1 MNKNVN
7 PKWRREQ
14 ELSVQEIF
22 PVQIFSFLLALAP
35 GRSEAEE
42 INAAVKIFGAL
53 FFNNLMT
60 AAIIIFIF
68 PTPAPC

>member
-35 GRSEAEE
+35 DRSEAEE
-42 INAAVKIFGAL
+42 EKL
-53 FFNNLMT
+53 QLQKKRQQRKS
-60 AAIIIFIF
+60 
-68 PTPAPC
+68 PTRR